1 MAQPEAHAQAYLDPG
16 TPEEQSRR
24 TFMVNAVLTLG
35 GVITLAIAVPVLTSL
50 VPAADAVGN
59 AWSPLTPDEWAAL
72 QKATAKPIKVTFTLH
87 QVDGY
92 LPPEDDAEFVWAVKA
107 NEADFKAKRPDLFE
121 GSTKIPYP
129 LVYLGFTIFSPIC
142 PHLGCRFSWV
152 DAQNKFICPCHGSEF
167 TNIGTHIA
175 GPAPRGLD
183 PLPLRAVNGKAELTW
198 IEYKQN
204 TPDHIVL
211 RIG

>member
-1 MAQPEAHAQAYLDPG
+1 MPHAEAYKDEG
-16 TPEEQSRR
+16 TPAEQSRR
-24 TFMVNAVLTLG
+24 TFMVNAVVALG
-35 GVITLAIAVPVLTSL
+35 GVISLGLVIPLVTSL
-50 VPAADAVGN
+50 VPSADAVGN
-59 AWSPLTPDEWAAL
+59 EWTPLKPDEWAAL
-72 QKATAKPIKVTFTLH
+72 QKATDKPIKVSFNLH
-87 QVDGY
+87 EVDGY
-92 LPPEDDAEFVWAVKA
+92 LPPADEEQFVWAIKTT
-107 NEADFKAKRPDLFE
+107 EADFQAKRPELFT
-121 GSTKIPYP
+121 GADKLPYP
-129 LVYLGFTIFSPIC
+129 VGAIGFTIFSPIC

-167 TNIGTHIA
+167 NGAGAHEA

-183 PLPLRAVNGKAELTW
+183 PLPLRDTAGKAELTW

>member
-1 MAQPEAHAQAYLDPG
+1 MAHAEAYKDPG

-24 TFMVNAVLTLG
+24 TFMVNAVIGLG
-35 GVITLAIAVPVLTSL
+35 GVITVALAIPLIDSL
-50 VPAADAVGN
+50 IPASDATN
-59 AWSPLTPDEWAAL
+59 SEWSPLTPDEWAAL
-72 QKATAKPIKVTFTLH
+72 QKATTTPIKVTFTLH

-92 LPPEDDAEFVWAVKA
+92 LPPEDDEEFVWAIKSD
-107 NEADFKAKRPDLFE
+107 EAEFRAQRPELFE

-129 LVYLGFTIFSPIC
+129 VANLGFTIFSPIC
-142 PHLGCRFSWV
+142 PHLGCRYSWV
-152 DAQNKFICPCHGSEF
+152 DAQKKFICPCHGSEF
-167 TNIGTHIA
+167 TNIGTHVA

-183 PLPLRAVNGKAELTW
+183 PLPLRESNGKAELTW

>member
-1 MAQPEAHAQAYLDPG
+1 MAHAEAYKDPG

-24 TFMVNAVLTLG
+24 TFMVNAVIGLG
-35 GVITLAIAVPVLTSL
+35 GVISLGLAIPLITSL
-50 VPAADAVGN
+50 IPAAN
-59 AWSPLTPDEWAAL
+59 ETNSQWSPLSADQWSAL
-72 QKATAKPIKVTFTLH
+72 QKATDKPIKITFNLH
-87 QVDGY
+87 EVDGY
-92 LPPEDDAEFVWAVKA
+92 LPPADEEQFVWAVKSTDA
-107 NEADFKAKRPDLFE
+107 EFKAKRPELFE
-121 GSTKIPYP
+121 GSTEVPYP
-129 LVYLGFTIFSPIC
+129 VVYMGFTIFSPIC
-142 PHLGCRFSWV
+142 PHLGCRYSWV
-152 DAQNKFICPCHGSEF
+152 DAQNIFICPCHGSEF